1 MLMED
6 QMTKQVVLVP
16 PRKTQTMNLGAIQR
30 DMQKKLPRRILIVDD
45 EPYNLMGLKI
55 VLDAADVRIN
65 AHVDEVTNGLEA
77 YKAVK
82 KAH

>member
-1 MLMED
+1 
-6 QMTKQVVLVP
+6 
-16 PRKTQTMNLGAIQR
+16 
-30 DMQKKLPRRILIVDD
+30 MQKKLPRRILIVDD